1 MRPRRRCTRVSRP
14 SAQRARSVL
23 RAGGLGLLALL
34 GLLGVA
40 DAPADRPLVGYTDR
54 IPFGAAAP
62 DAVKL
67 TTSGIC
73 AVGGCGT
80 RAWCAELKAEHFA
93 PAGDDEHRRAPYKDQ
108 TPPIALRRRL
118 KSKQLPDWTEAMRH
132 LRFGVHYVFACR
144 AGDTLSSA
152 RKQDET
158 DAQFE
163 EKWMRGKA
171 SWRAAEGFA
180 LDYPSTATCVLRDDA
195 ADAAH
200 LIVLL
205 TDLGWAAL
213 MSEDLGGLDLPHRLN
228 IVAPPETRFVLSDRT
243 ALVNLASRQGLPLIS
258 QTARQ
263 LAPERF
269 RSTGYGAS
277 APLQQ
282 TPPGRS
288 PTAALTADSVKTAIK
303 DTEGIALQG
312 VHRSVCGRAQELVDE
327 APGEQERG
335 EDYPDDDDAEG

>member
-40 DAPADRPLVGYTDR
+40 DAPVDGPLVGYTDR

-108 TPPIALRRRL
+108 TPPSALRRRL

-171 SWRAAEGFA
+171 SWRAWRAAKRERMMCAQIAVKAWHAAASSTTSAGGAVLAQLPTTIPITHDGEVCTAGAVQPGAPAFA
-180 LDYPSTATCVLRDDA
+180 GIHRS
-195 ADAAH
+195 AH
-200 LIVLL
+200 L
-205 TDLGWAAL
+205 
-213 MSEDLGGLDLPHRLN
+213 
-228 IVAPPETRFVLSDRT
+228 
-243 ALVNLASRQGLPLIS
+243 
-258 QTARQ
+258 
-263 LAPERF
+263 
-269 RSTGYGAS
+269 
-277 APLQQ
+277 
-282 TPPGRS
+282 
-288 PTAALTADSVKTAIK
+288 
-303 DTEGIALQG
+303 
-312 VHRSVCGRAQELVDE
+312 
-327 APGEQERG
+327 
-335 EDYPDDDDAEG
+335 